1 MEEGGEQWNKSRV
14 QGLRSLSVS
23 QDRTPKTFGLGTETE
38 ESVENFLRT
47 ADIFLPPTPD
57 LMFYGRQI

>member
-1 MEEGGEQWNKSRV
+1 MEEGGEQWNKSCV

-23 QDRTPKTFGLGTETE
+23 LDRTPKTFSLGTETE

-47 ADIFLPPTPD
+47 ADIFLLPTPD